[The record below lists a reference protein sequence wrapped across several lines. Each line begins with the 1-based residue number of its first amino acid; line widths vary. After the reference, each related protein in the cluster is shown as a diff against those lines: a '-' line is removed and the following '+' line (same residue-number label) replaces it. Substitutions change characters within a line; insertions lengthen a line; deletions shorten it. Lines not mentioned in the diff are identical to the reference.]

1 MQAVTESSATIVWF
15 TKRNCVSKVGYG
27 PVDGSQ
33 VATAVSARHGR
44 VSFLVL
50 DCGEDKA
57 DTNKDYSGLAAFDAY
72 MAEQTQWL
80 RQAVRSDAIR
90 AARYRVVL
98 AHIPPIASAQ
108 AYGVTRIR
116 NLWSP
121 HPGRGGHRPGVL
133 RTHASVRADR
143 GEWIDGQTV
152 EALFVKSR
160 STE

>member
-57 DTNKDYSGLAAFDAY
+57 DTNKDYSGLVAFDAY

-98 AHIPPIASAQ
+98 AYIPPIASAQ
-108 AYGVTRIR
+108 TYGVTRIR

-121 HPGRGGHRPGVL
+121 ILDEVDIDLAFCGH
-133 RTHASVRADR
+133 THRFAR
-143 GEWIDGQTV
+143 I
-152 EALFVKSR
+152 EANGSTARRWRR
-160 STE
+160 SS